1 MEIASRCICCDA
13 RGLLASPAVLMPFV
27 AKRAFGWEPVEI
39 TSEWGMR
46 DLKPGH
52 AYSICNTFRCMKC
65 GVLFLDIRFN
75 ESEMS
80 ALYRNY
86 RGEEY
91 TSTRERFEPGY
102 SARNDILV
110 AGSTYIP
117 EVEAFLSAFAAPP
130 LRMLDWGGDTGLNT
144 PFLGQL
150 SLHHIYDISDKDPV
164 HGGQSIGRST
174 IEETD
179 YDLIVCSN
187 VLEHVPYPEM
197 TIRSMVAAMSSATVL
212 YIEVPHEDLIRFAS
226 SSDGLEKKK
235 KHWHEHI
242 NFFTP
247 ASIEKLLHRCGLEV
261 LGRTTLDVNAGGKD
275 AQAFGIAARLA

>member
-1 MEIASRCICCDA
+1 MEIASRCICCDDS
-13 RGLLASPAVLMPFV
+13 GLLASPAVLMPFV

-52 AYSICNTFRCMKC
+52 AYSICNTFRCSKC
-65 GVLFLDIRFN
+65 GVLFLDIRFS
-75 ESEMS
+75 EGEMS

-117 EVEAFLSAFAAPP
+117 DVEAFLSEFATLP
-130 LRMLDWGGDTGLNT
+130 LRMLDWGGDTGRNT
-144 PFLGQL
+144 PFLGRL
-150 SLHHIYDISDKDPV
+150 SLHHIYDISDKEPV
-164 HGGQSIGRST
+164 PGGQVVDLST
-174 IEETD
+174 IAATD

-187 VLEHVPYPEM
+187 VLEHVPYPEK
-197 TIRSMVAAMSSATVL
+197 TIRSMIAAMSPSTIL
-212 YIEVPHEDLIRFAS
+212 YIEVPHEDLIRFAAS
-226 SSDGLEKKK
+226 QEGLEKMK

-247 ASIEKLLHRCGLEV
+247 ASAERLLHRCGLEV

-275 AQAFGIAARLA
+275 AQAFGIAAKLA